1 MTAST
6 LAERTVMV
14 AGKPISVAEKGSG
27 PAVLML
33 HGGGPAPPGYPI
45 TPGTSMR
52 SAAISV

>member
-33 HGGGPAPPGYPI
+33 HGGGPGAAGVSI